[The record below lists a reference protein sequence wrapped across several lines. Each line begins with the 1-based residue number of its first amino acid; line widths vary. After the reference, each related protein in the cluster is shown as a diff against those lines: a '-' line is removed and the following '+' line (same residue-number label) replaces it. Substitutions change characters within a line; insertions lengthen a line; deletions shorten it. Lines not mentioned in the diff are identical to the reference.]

1 MGDSITEG
9 AVAAL
14 TKSPGDA
21 VEADEVVA
29 QIETDKVTID
39 VRAPA
44 AGVLDA
50 YKVGEGDT
58 VTVGQALATF
68 TPGGAG
74 APAKAA
80 AAPAAAAPRPP
91 RPPRPP
97 PRPPRRRPPRRR
109 PPRRPRPP
117 PLLRPRSASVARRA

>member
-21 VEADEVVA
+21 VGADEVVA

-74 APAKAA
+74 RRQATAAPPLPRPPRPPAPA
-80 AAPAAAAPRPP
+80 AAPAAAA
-91 RPPRPP
+91 
-97 PRPPRRRPPRRR
+97 
-109 PPRRPRPP
+109 RPRPP